1 MTGEPTERGTPLPE
15 GYRDNPNIIKAIDG
29 IKNGD
34 MTTDLTP
41 LIEVIEL
48 LDQGDIQNNEI
59 KKMMKSIKR
68 NLRKMKDASG

>member
-1 MTGEPTERGTPLPE
+1 MTGKATEDGTSLPE

-48 LDQGDIQNNEI
+48 LNQGDIQNKEI
-59 KKMMKSIKR
+59 KKMMKRIIR